1 MSTNRPFASVAI
13 SPVLPANSNTE
24 ASAVTRWDDDIV
36 RASKASARRRGLA
49 ADHPAAE
56 DAAQEARLSVALVA
70 RQGIQGEGYVR
81 RVISNSVRN
90 AARQTLV
97 VSNETTADALDAL
110 ADDEGRQGDLLA
122 EARVREWI
130 AGQSAQVQAVFEL
143 LYREE
148 LSQREAAE
156 RLGVSQPRVAKL
168 HRELL
173 AWGRDEL
180 RSLAA

>member
-1 MSTNRPFASVAI
+1 MSTIRPFAI
-13 SPVLPANSNTE
+13 SPVLPANSDIETH
-24 ASAVTRWDDDIV
+24 AVMHWDDDIV
-36 RASKASARRRGLA
+36 RAAGASARRRGLA
-49 ADHPAAE
+49 ADHPVAE

-70 RQGIQGEGYVR
+70 RRGIQGEGYLR

-110 ADDEGRQGDLLA
+110 DDDEERQRDLLA
-122 EARVREWI
+122 EARVGEWI

-143 LYREE
+143 LYRED
-148 LSQREAAE
+148 LSQREAAK
-156 RLGVSQPRVAKL
+156 RLGISQPRVAKL

-173 AWGRDEL
+173 ARGRDEL
-180 RSLAA
+180 RALAA

>member
-1 MSTNRPFASVAI
+1 MSTIRPFAI
-13 SPVLPANSNTE
+13 SPVYPANSNIE
-24 ASAVTRWDDDIV
+24 AHAVMRWEDDIA
-36 RASKASARRRGLA
+36 RAAGASARRRDLA
-49 ADHPAAE
+49 ADHPFAE

-70 RQGIQGEGYVR
+70 RQGTQGDGYVR
-81 RVISNSVRN
+81 RVIANSVRN

-97 VSNETTADALDAL
+97 VSNETNVDALDEL
-110 ADDEGRQGDLLA
+110 VSDEARRGDLLA

-130 AGQSAQVQAVFEL
+130 AGQPAQIRKVFEL
-143 LYREE
+143 LYEKD

-156 RLGVSQPRVAKL
+156 HLGVSQPRVAKL

-173 AWGRDEL
+173 ERGREEL